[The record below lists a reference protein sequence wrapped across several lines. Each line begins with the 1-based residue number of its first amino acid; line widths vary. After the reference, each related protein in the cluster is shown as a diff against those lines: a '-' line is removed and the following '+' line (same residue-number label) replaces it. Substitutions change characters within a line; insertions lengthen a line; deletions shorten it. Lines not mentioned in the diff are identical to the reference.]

1 MLDTAVALQTFFSG
15 FGLPA
20 FPENAVPDTLYD
32 ADAGAEVSVEPPY
45 ITYELREPEPGE
57 KSSLTAR
64 VWYIDTDYTAICTK
78 VDEIKAAIGRGV
90 SISVNGGAVWLWR
103 DDQFCQFQPADEP
116 KLKIAYLMLIIG
128 AYKL

>member
-1 MLDTAVALQTFFSG
+1 MLDTAIALQSFFSS

-20 FPENAVPDTLYD
+20 FPEHAVPDSLSVNNT
-32 ADAGAEVSVEPPY
+32 ETPVEPPY
-45 ITYELREPEPGE
+45 ITYELREPEPGA

-90 SISVNGGAVWLWR
+90 SIHVDGGAVWLWR
-103 DDQFCQFQPADEP
+103 DTNFCQFQPADEP

-128 AYKL
+128 AYKF

>member
-20 FPENAVPDTLYD
+20 FPENAVPDALYNPET
-32 ADAGAEVSVEPPY
+32 GTEQSVEPPY
-45 ITYELREPEPGE
+45 ITYELREPEPGA

-90 SISVNGGAVWLWR
+90 SISVNGGAVWLWM
-103 DDQFCQFQPADEP
+103 DDKFCQFQPADEP

-128 AYKL
+128 AYKF